1 MIDLIV
7 VCVLCGCCSGLGFAF
22 FSVTSLVCGFNPLS
36 QWQPNSSRHHRV
48 EEYGDVEKRGWRML
62 CCDGAH
68 HQKSPSPRERYGE
81 RVQVDRW
88 WIYRWRG
95 IDRLFNIWIKH
106 MTVEGR
112 KALNG
117 VVWLTRISTAFST
130 ANFFFFHIYTLR
142 YYRVHSFLNWTF
154 PLRNLLSKPVKR

>member
-36 QWQPNSSRHHRV
+36 QWQPKAQDTTAWNRMSWV
-48 EEYGDVEKRGWRML
+48 EWERGWRICVLMAL
-62 CCDGAH
+62 ST
-68 HQKSPSPRERYGE
+68 KFPKRE
-81 RVQVDRW
+81 RVQVERCML
-88 WIYRWRG
+88 ILVPVKKKLRRR
-95 IDRLFNIWIKH
+95 IDRLFNTWIKH

-142 YYRVHSFLNWTF
+142 YYRVHSFLNSTF
-154 PLRNLLSKPVKR
+154 PSF

>member
-48 EEYGDVEKRGWRML
+48 EEWRDVEREKGLKNVVLWWR
-62 CCDGAH
+62 
-68 HQKSPSPRERYGE
+68 SPPKITFSERDMERESKLIVGE
-81 RVQVDRW
+81 
-88 WIYRWRG
+88 YRWRG

-142 YYRVHSFLNWTF
+142 YYRVHSFLDWTF
-154 PLRNLLSKPVKR
+154 PFFLNR

>member
-1 MIDLIV
+1 MFYAV
-7 VCVLCGCCSGLGFAF
+7 VVLVWDSR
-22 FSVTSLVCGFNPLS
+22 
-36 QWQPNSSRHHRV
+36 SSRWRV
-48 EEYGDVEKRGWRML
+48 SFAASILSHSGSQIAHDTTAWKNGCREREKRGWRF
-62 CCDGAH
+62 CCVVMALTTKNH
-68 HQKSPSPRERYGE
+68 LLREIWRESPSWSLVYRTGE
-81 RVQVDRW
+81 EG
-88 WIYRWRG
+88 G

>member
-1 MIDLIV
+1 MFYAV
-7 VCVLCGCCSGLGFAF
+7 VVLVWDSR
-22 FSVTSLVCGFNPLS
+22 
-36 QWQPNSSRHHRV
+36 SSRWRV
-48 EEYGDVEKRGWRML
+48 SFAASILSHSGSQIAHDTTAWKNGCKARERGWRML
-62 CCDGAH
+62 CFDGAH
-68 HQKSPSPRERYGE
+68 HQKSPSPRDRE

-88 WIYRWRG
+88 CMFWYRWRSWRG

-154 PLRNLLSKPVKR
+154 PFLSKPVKR

>member
-48 EEYGDVEKRGWRML
+48 EEWRDVERKGVEE
-62 CCDGAH
+62 CCVVMALTTKNH
-68 HQKSPSPRERYGE
+68 LLRERYGE

-88 WIYRWRG
+88 WIPVKRNWPVIQYLNKTYDSWREKSSKWRCVVNQN
-95 IDRLFNIWIKH
+95 INRFFNRKFLFFSYLYSKILSSSFFSRLN
-106 MTVEGR
+106 
-112 KALNG
+112 L
-117 VVWLTRISTAFST
+117 
-130 ANFFFFHIYTLR
+130 
-142 YYRVHSFLNWTF
+142 
-154 PLRNLLSKPVKR
+154 PLLSKPVKR

>member
-48 EEYGDVEKRGWRML
+48 EEWREREKGLKNML

-68 HQKSPSPRERYGE
+68 HQKSPSPRERDMERESKLIVGE
-81 RVQVDRW
+81 
-88 WIYRWRG
+88 YRWRG

-142 YYRVHSFLNWTF
+142 YYRVHSFLDWTF
-154 PLRNLLSKPVKR
+154 PFFLNR

>member
-1 MIDLIV
+1 MFYAV
-7 VCVLCGCCSGLGFAF
+7 VVLVWDSR
-22 FSVTSLVCGFNPLS
+22 
-36 QWQPNSSRHHRV
+36 SSRWRV
-48 EEYGDVEKRGWRML
+48 SFAASILSHSGSQIAHDTTAWKNGCKARERGWRML
-62 CCDGAH
+62 CFDGAH

-154 PLRNLLSKPVKR
+154 PFLSKPVKR

>member
-48 EEYGDVEKRGWRML
+48 EVEREREKGLKILL

-68 HQKSPSPRERYGE
+68 HQKSPSPRDMERESKLIVG
-81 RVQVDRW
+81 VL
-88 WIYRWRG
+88 YRWRRRNWPV
-95 IDRLFNIWIKH
+95 IQYLNKTYDSWKEKSSKWRCVVNQNINRFFNRKFLFFSYLYSKILSSSFFSQ
-106 MTVEGR
+106 
-112 KALNG
+112 LN
-117 VVWLTRISTAFST
+117 LPPTEP
-130 ANFFFFHIYTLR
+130 
-142 YYRVHSFLNWTF
+142 SF
-154 PLRNLLSKPVKR
+154 